1 MLSND
6 IKELND
12 EYYNFFVN
20 VVNLNAQLKHYTIM
34 KDTVEIY
41 NTTIERNYNQSQMM
55 IRKKAII
62 KLMKQ

>member
-62 KLMKQ
+62 KLMKE